1 MTAGARPDSVKPDN
15 PTASAIPEGALHL
28 PTHRIDLRTNRPLS
42 GIGLTLAA
50 VCCFG
55 VLDVTAKTVVTAV
68 PLLMAIWVR
77 YAIQALL
84 STAMLWPTYGRH
96 LLRTANPRLQ
106 ALRGAMLLL
115 SSLFAFASL
124 VFIPVGEF
132 TAIVMITPLV
142 ITVIA
147 NRVLKEYVSPLQWVF
162 VLGGFAGALTIIR
175 PGGAGFHWGWLLPLA
190 VVASNTWFQLLTSRL
205 ARTDN
210 PSTTHFYTGWVGT
223 GLATLT
229 LPFVWTAVPDM
240 TIWLRMLLMGSMG
253 AVGHYCLTMAY
264 TRAPAATLMPYLYGQ
279 IGAAMLLGFLV
290 LHHVPDQW
298 GMMGM
303 AIIAAC
309 GAGGAWMSANKPRQ
323 TPGFP
328 GATRP

>member
-1 MTAGARPDSVKPDN
+1 MKAGAPPDRVKQDN
-15 PTASAIPEGALHL
+15 PKTISALTGATQRAA
-28 PTHRIDLRTNRPLS
+28 PTVDLRTHRPLS

-77 YAIQALL
+77 YAVQALL
-84 STAMLWPTYGRH
+84 STAMLWPTYGRR

-106 ALRGAMLLL
+106 TLRGTLLL
-115 SSLFAFASL
+115 VSSLFAFASL

-147 NRVLKEYVSPLQWVF
+147 HRVLKEYVSPLQWVF
-162 VLGGFAGALTIIR
+162 VVGGFVGALLIIR
-175 PGGAGFHWGWLLPLA
+175 PGGSGFHWGWLLPLA

-229 LPFVWTAVPDM
+229 LPFVWTPVPDI
-240 TIWLRMLLMGSMG
+240 TVWLRMLLMGSMG
-253 AVGHYCLTMAY
+253 AIGHYCLTMAY
-264 TRAPAATLMPYLYGQ
+264 TRALPATLMPYLYGQ
-279 IGAAMLLGFLV
+279 IGAAMLLGFV
-290 LHHVPDQW
+290 FLHHVPDQW
-298 GMMGM
+298 ALIGM
-303 AIIAAC
+303 AIIATC
-309 GAGGAWMSANKPRQ
+309 GAGGAWLSASRARQ
-323 TPGFP
+323 TPGP
-328 GATRP
+328 